1 MENQGCRVTWGVD
14 RASRLGGAGEDDGI
28 NWSARR
34 NRERAPYPC
43 SFGWRRWPFVEGAL
57 APAHRLDVIRHDM
70 RKLWRTSYGAAAS
83 LMIAGAPTKLYLPEA
98 CGIGW

>member
-1 MENQGCRVTWGVD
+1 VD

-43 SFGWRRWPFVEGAL
+43 SVAWRRRPVVEGAL
-57 APAHRLDVIRHDM
+57 APAHSWTCSRHDM
-70 RKLWRTSYGAAAS
+70 RKLWRSLYGAGRV
-83 LMIAGAPTKLYLPEA
+83 AGDRRAPTKLYLPEA
-98 CGIGW
+98 CGIGWT